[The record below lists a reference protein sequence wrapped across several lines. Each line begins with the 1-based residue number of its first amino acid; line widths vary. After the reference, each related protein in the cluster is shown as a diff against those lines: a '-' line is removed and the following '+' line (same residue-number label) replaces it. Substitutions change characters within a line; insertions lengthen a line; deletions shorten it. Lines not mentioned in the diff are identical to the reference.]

1 MAPRRQLHDAAVAR
15 DEGLHTVSTT
25 RARGDTATGLT
36 FGSISALYGLTHG
49 FITRTQYTVLVTVV
63 ILSAFVPTLIAQ
75 MLFQPVLV
83 DEGEEEALGA
93 EDVSVIHHPHHVTQE
108 THPAVAVGRPT
119 ADGHSPLSATP
130 AAAYCDAVDR
140 GGEAR

>member
-1 MAPRRQLHDAAVAR
+1 MTPQLLGT
-15 DEGLHTVSTT
+15 EGLHTVSTT

-63 ILSAFVPTLIAQ
+63 ILSAFLPTLIAQ

-93 EDVSVIHHPHHVTQE
+93 EDVSVIHHPHL
-108 THPAVAVGRPT
+108 
-119 ADGHSPLSATP
+119 SPRRRTRLWL
-130 AAAYCDAVDR
+130 
-140 GGEAR
+140 